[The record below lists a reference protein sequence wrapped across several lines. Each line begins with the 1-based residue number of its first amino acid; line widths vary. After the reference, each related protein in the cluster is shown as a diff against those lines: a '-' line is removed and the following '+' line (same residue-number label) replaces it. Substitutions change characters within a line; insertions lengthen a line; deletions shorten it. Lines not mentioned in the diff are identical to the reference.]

1 MSVSSGLPWPGPA
14 RRKDGAKPGARK
26 ERIPRS
32 APSGQKGE
40 RGSFSGNLEAMKIL
54 DILDKRLIVPEI
66 ASKTK
71 EGVLRELVHVLAQ
84 VEKQVNEDRMTEI
97 LLERESL
104 GSTGIG
110 DGVAIPHG
118 KSREVKKILAS
129 FGRSLPGMDFQS
141 LDGKPTHLFFLLIA
155 PENSAGMHLKALA
168 QISRLMKDQAFRKR
182 LMDAHSAEEI
192 YSFFSEG
199 EERI

>member
-1 MSVSSGLPWPGPA
+1 
-14 RRKDGAKPGARK
+14 
-26 ERIPRS
+26 
-32 APSGQKGE
+32 
-40 RGSFSGNLEAMKIL
+40 MKIL
-54 DILDKRLIVPEI
+54 DILDKRLILSEI

-71 EGVLRELVHVLAQ
+71 EGVLRELVHVLAR
-84 VEKQVNEDRMTEI
+84 VEGKINEDRMTEI

-110 DGVAIPHG
+110 EGVAIPHG
-118 KSREVKKILAS
+118 KSKEVKKILAS

-168 QISRLMKDQAFRKR
+168 EISRLMKNQAFRKG
-182 LMDAHSAEEI
+182 LMDAPSAEEI
-192 YSFFSEG
+192 YSLFSEG
-199 EERI
+199 EEKM